1 MDWLAKG
8 KVSLCLACPEF
19 DKAKR
24 ASLPV
29 DLIKQPLQEGV
40 LTPYGHGVISLLQPT
55 PHPNAAKVFI
65 NWLLSKR
72 GQIAFQ
78 DITAKLGDP
87 RNSAR
92 IDIPKGSV
100 PSELRLREGVKYF
113 GEGPDSVR
121 ERKEAVALFKEVITK
136 KK

>member
-1 MDWLAKG
+1 
-8 KVSLCLACPEF
+8 
-19 DKAKR
+19 
-24 ASLPV
+24 
-29 DLIKQPLQEGV
+29 LQEGL

-55 PHPNAAKVFI
+55 PHPNAARVFI
-65 NWLLSKR
+65 NWLLSRR
-72 GQIAFQ
+72 GQNAFQ
-78 DITAKLGDP
+78 NVTAKLGDP

-92 IDIPKGSV
+92 IDIPKDSI

-121 ERKEAVALFKEVITK
+121 ERNEAVALFKEVIAK